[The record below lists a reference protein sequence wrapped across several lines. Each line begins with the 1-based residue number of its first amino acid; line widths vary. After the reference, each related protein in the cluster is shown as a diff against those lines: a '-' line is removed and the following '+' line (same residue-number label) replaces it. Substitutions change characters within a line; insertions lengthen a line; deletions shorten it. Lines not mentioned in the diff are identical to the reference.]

1 MALVYWVT
9 KLSDDIN
16 VTSRSLSEDSGGGGG
31 GDGDGGRAGSA
42 LATCGIKLGGRR
54 QSSPTRASGP
64 GGASF
69 RLLLDGIWSFGG
81 QSDLPL
87 LIEVCNIRRNLA
99 GVGGGAHPITAASLL
114 SPGQLGRTVP
124 ASCKLVHD
132 V

>member
-16 VTSRSLSEDSGGGGG
+16 ITSRNLSEDSGWRGG
-31 GDGDGGRAGSA
+31 GDGGRAGSA
-42 LATCGIKLGGRR
+42 LATCRIKLGGRR
-54 QSSPTRASGP
+54 QSSPTRAGGP

-87 LIEVCNIRRNLA
+87 LVEVCNIRRNLA
-99 GVGGGAHPITAASLL
+99 GIGGGAHPITATSLL
-114 SPGQLGRTVP
+114 SL
-124 ASCKLVHD
+124 SLSLSLLVGLREPFEPP
-132 V
+132 VR